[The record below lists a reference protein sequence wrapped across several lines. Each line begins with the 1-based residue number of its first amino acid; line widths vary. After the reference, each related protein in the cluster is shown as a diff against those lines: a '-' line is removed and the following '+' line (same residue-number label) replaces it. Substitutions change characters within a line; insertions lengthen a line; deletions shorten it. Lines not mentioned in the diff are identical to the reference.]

1 MNGRTTSAIEMAFIE
16 LILWEAEVDSAVA
29 WIKPTRCN
37 RLAACEEVNAL
48 NAVRLG
54 ISEE

>member
-1 MNGRTTSAIEMAFIE
+1 MASIE
-16 LILWEAEVDSAVA
+16 LVLWEAEVDSAVA

-37 RLAACEEVNAL
+37 RLATSKEVNTF

-54 ISEE
+54 ITEE